1 MAKRELSEFEKA
13 FAAARKEQGAGGTF
27 EFKGKKYSTDTA
39 EDKAKSR
46 RKQYEAD
53 AVERL
58 RGMTPR
64 MKARDIEVDEPKMPS
79 VRRPTFAESRERP
92 TNIRLFGKTNPEDI
106 RAKMPTGEPGLPP
119 LPRKGLKSGGSV
131 KKYAS
136 GGSVG
141 SASKRADGLAKK
153 GKTKGRFV

>member
-39 EDKAKSR
+39 EDKAKRNSKEVTVTAQRDDKDKYNRAYARNRMASAGQDFEKLSPRDQKYVTDAFSR
-46 RKQYEAD
+46 
-53 AVERL
+53 
-58 RGMTPR
+58 
-64 MKARDIEVDEPKMPS
+64 EPKKFVTDSTQVSSGMK
-79 VRRPTFAESRERP
+79 R
-92 TNIRLFGKTNPEDI
+92 
-106 RAKMPTGEPGLPP
+106 
-119 LPRKGLKSGGSV
+119 GGSV
-131 KKYAS
+131 KKYAK